1 MSLNETL
8 QIIWDAHKIF
18 ETWDDK
24 KAYLK
29 KHGYKIP
36 KSTYYKKLD
45 KIKTDRRDRLY
56 DIAKDATNNTADR
69 IATFYT
75 CENLLFEIYRT
86 ATNDAIKIRVIKE
99 IKELQYDISAYEES
113 TQGSLE
119 RDVKLFGDQKNREP
133 ESESQTQSN
142 SSRKTRSATPKAS

>member
-8 QIIWDAHKIF
+8 QIIWDAHKQF
-18 ETWDDK
+18 KTWDDK
-24 KAYLK
+24 KTYLK
-29 KHGYKIP
+29 KHGCKMP

-45 KIKTDRRDRLY
+45 KIKTGRRDRLY
-56 DIAKDATNNTADR
+56 DIAKNATNNTADR

-86 ATNDAIKIRVIKE
+86 TTNDAIKIRAIKE
-99 IKELQYDISAYEES
+99 IKELQHDITAYEES

-119 RDVKLFGDQKNREP
+119 RDVKLFGDK
-133 ESESQTQSN
+133 ESTEYQIIGQTKSD
-142 SSRKTRSATPKAS
+142 SSRKTGSITPKAS